1 MAEEAERQKLI
12 HEKTEKTEEIET
24 NEEEIEKIEETSERE
39 KERIEKTIRN
49 EMERI
54 DETSESD
61 IDPDYEV
68 ESDILSEGSYE
79 EEVSYCIISDNENNE
94 NNEETS
100 EKLSKKRKPPSKN
113 TRPRTSWVWKFFELN
128 EDNTKAICQI
138 EGCEKSLM

>member
-1 MAEEAERQKLI
+1 MATTTRRKHKQMAEEAERQKLI
-12 HEKTEKTEEIET
+12 HKKTEKTEEIET
-24 NEEEIEKIEETSERE
+24 NEEEIERIEETSERE
-39 KERIEKTIRN
+39 N
-49 EMERI
+49 
-54 DETSESD
+54 
-61 IDPDYEV
+61 DPDYEV

-113 TRPRTSWVWKFFELN
+113 TRPRTSWVWKFFKLN
-128 EDNTKAICQI
+128 EDNTKTICQI